1 MDNNTLKCPYC
12 GKENPSDAIF
22 CMQCGSRLKGEN
34 VKTSKKVKSTGSPV
48 NKKFDV
54 KVLYILIVVLL
65 VASFAVLYYA
75 GVFSSPKIV
84 VKNSSQNITQS
95 ASQGKPVVDLKTAQE
110 IKSMEDALA
119 KNPDNH
125 QLALDLA
132 NTLFDVEEYG
142 EAIKYYQN
150 YVKVH
155 PDVPDVLVDLGVAY
169 FYSGDFNNATKY
181 IKRALAIN
189 PKHQIA
195 LLNMGVVEKAMGE
208 IEIAKEYWKSAI
220 KISPDNAIGKKAKE
234 FLDNN

>member
-1 MDNNTLKCPYC
+1 MNSNNVKCPYC
-12 GKENPSDAIF
+12 GKENPPDAIF
-22 CMQCGSRLKGEN
+22 CMQCGSRLKGED
-34 VKTSKKVKSTGSPV
+34 VKTSEKRKKTVTHPD
-48 NKKFDV
+48 KKFDV

-84 VKNSSQNITQS
+84 VKNNSGNFSSSVNQK
-95 ASQGKPVVDLKTAQE
+95 KPVIDLKTAQE

-125 QLALDLA
+125 QLALELA

-142 EAIKYYQN
+142 KAIKYYQN
-150 YVKVH
+150 YVKAH

-169 FYSGDFNNATKY
+169 FYSGDFKNATKY
-181 IKRALAIN
+181 MQQALDIN

-195 LLNMGVVEKAMGE
+195 LLNMGIVENAMGE
-208 IEIAKEYWKSAI
+208 TEIAKQYWKSAI